1 MLHTDIL
8 KLQYMKKPI
17 TILLT
22 WFMLLPT
29 YMSAQILTAERQM
42 PCYRDSFEVYKMP
55 YVTPGDN
62 GQNCTWDFSNLPVD
76 SAEVVSVEHYASS
89 GTDTMYMGVHR
100 EHANRYY
107 HFAQD
112 TLWLTGYETSRTQ
125 VRYKTP
131 LPWLRFPFAYG
142 DSVSGTFSG
151 KGQYCHIMPLTPEG
165 QYSACADAVG
175 CLVLPDIVI
184 DSALRVHSRIQQ
196 YDNVHSHARVMEDCY
211 SWYSP
216 YCRYPLLEAVH
227 VQTFKNTDT
236 VSFASLYYFPQ
247 EEKDVPLRKR
257 VQQDSIIMNKD
268 SLITDVTYLPNPVF
282 ANLNISYTL
291 VHAAQV
297 YISLHYNGGA
307 TTYQTPVRLE
317 EEGQHSVSV
326 NMSGLPAGSYA
337 VYIHADDTVVSG
349 NVIKL

>member
-1 MLHTDIL
+1 
-8 KLQYMKKPI
+8 MKKPI
-17 TILLT
+17 TILLI

-29 YMSAQILTAERQM
+29 YMSAQVLTAEHQM
-42 PCYRDSFEVYKMP
+42 PCHRDSFEVYKMT
-55 YVTPGDN
+55 YVTMGDS

-76 SAEVVSVEHYASS
+76 SAEVISVEHYASA
-89 GTDTMYMGVHR
+89 GTDTTYIGVHR
-100 EHANRYY
+100 EHANRHY
-107 HFAQD
+107 HFVHD
-112 TLWLTGYETSRTQ
+112 TLWLTGYETSRTH
-125 VRYKTP
+125 VRYKVP
-131 LPWLRFPFAYG
+131 IPWLCFPIAYG
-142 DSVSGTFSG
+142 DSACGIFEG
-151 KGQYCHIMPLTPEG
+151 KGQYCHIMPLSIEG
-165 QYSACADAVG
+165 QFSAYVDAAG
-175 CLVLPDIVI
+175 RLILPDMVA
-184 DSALRVHSRIQQ
+184 DSALRVHSRMDYMDPIHPHTQI
-196 YDNVHSHARVMEDCY
+196 REECFR
-211 SWYSP
+211 WYSP

-247 EEKDVPLRKR
+247 EENDVPLRKR
-257 VQQDSIIMNKD
+257 VQQDSIIVNKD

-291 VHAAQV
+291 VRAAQV

-317 EEGQHSVSV
+317 EEGQHLVSV

-337 VYIHADDTVVSG
+337 VYIHADDTIVSG